1 MSSPPSS
8 DSCNHDYASLSLEK
22 HQYLVAWLDSGISNV
37 KKVFPRC
44 LPSQN
49 SLKEKP
55 PNPSPKRS
63 SPSESPGTPSPEPT
77 SSSLTTTSYT
87 TALTSPDL
95 EQMSHLDAAS
105 KSSKLFDSVF
115 PDSSTDGGEQIDFDA
130 SVPITSFSW
139 STLGG
144 FNTQQRWYHYVGS
157 SDRPSRII
165 MPSPSVPFP
174 DLQVADSSCTTI
186 IDEAFSCFCEPEAS

>member
-1 MSSPPSS
+1 MSLSPPSS
-8 DSCNHDYASLSLEK
+8 VSCDHDYSGLSLEK

-37 KKVFPRC
+37 KKVFPR
-44 LPSQN
+44 LPLQN

-63 SPSESPGTPSPEPT
+63 SPPESSGTPPSPKPT
-77 SSSLTTTSYT
+77 SSSLTSTSYT
-87 TALTSPDL
+87 TALTSLNL
-95 EQMSHLDAAS
+95 EQMLHMDTGS

-115 PDSSTDGGEQIDFDA
+115 PDSSTNGGEQTDFDA
-130 SVPITSFSW
+130 SVPITSFSR

-144 FNTQQRWYHYVGS
+144 FTQQRWYHYVSS
-157 SDRPSRII
+157 SDHPSCII

-174 DLQVADSSCTTI
+174 DLQVADSSCTTT
-186 IDEAFSCFCEPEAS
+186 IDEAFSHFCEPKAS